1 MLYLR
6 SLVNVADNSGAK
18 IAMVIKILGKKAGSP
33 GHIGDRCV
41 VVCKEVRKNIATGK
55 QKVGKSDIRHAI
67 ITRTRKGASCFDG
80 RHIKFG
86 ENAVVLIDKKGFH
99 FKEHP

>member
-1 MLYLR
+1 
-6 SLVNVADNSGAK
+6 
-18 IAMVIKILGKKAGSP
+18 MVIKILGKKAGSP

-67 ITRTRKGASCFDG
+67 ITRTRLTVFLKPSKNKNYIIYFLYISF
-80 RHIKFG
+80 R
-86 ENAVVLIDKKGFH
+86 
-99 FKEHP
+99 